1 MKTLIKI
8 AIIVLFTNCLYSQN
22 SEPGKFEFTYGTHSN
37 AQEFNPDDFL
47 QTRILFGFQWGAS
60 YNMNDA
66 LGNLCSSLY
75 LSNKYYDEYRKVLC
89 SILLTNYK
97 ENL

>member
-1 MKTLIKI
+1 MKKMLII
-8 AIIVLFTNCLYSQN
+8 AILSIISLNLYSQDK
-22 SEPGKFEFTYGTHSN
+22 EPN
-37 AQEFNPDDFL
+37 AWLFKYNNNASPQVFNYQDFQ
-47 QTRILFGFQWGAS
+47 QTKILFGFQWGAS